1 MTANLIKTLYFI
13 ITAFVSINIFIIPN
27 MWDGLSFS
35 HAFKINDLEYL
46 NIHFKENSTHFL
58 FVPFYLIFFLK
69 NIFQI
74 NHEILFDVFT
84 VISYILF
91 CYEIGKLNKY
101 LFNFNNIVVAIGS
114 LLAAS
119 IPLWESLVAII
130 HAMYIFCFYLA
141 LVGHR
146 LFLNKDYRL
155 KVLGIILMLFSFSIK
170 SSFALVFGLS
180 LAYNLKRGL
189 IDKNLNFTFPFI
201 FFLCIFSYF
210 VDTKFFPRS
219 GYFNDYNIP
228 QLSNLRPELLFSNI
242 ANYLTF
248 FIPFLWLP
256 FLSIIFEKNEKRKEY
271 FKKDFII
278 KILCILVILS
288 SVMLPYLLVNRTTDI
303 FYFREWA
310 ARHAYLIVI
319 PFSLFFSLFF
329 EKSKLIF
336 KNNIY
341 YVLLFIFFIESTFIL
356 SAKFYFKIEAFL
368 FRENFVEN
376 LKKFDTPPS
385 GFLVFR
391 KENGDKF
398 SIIDTQVYL
407 PGHRFRNHE
416 VGPYF
421 YDAYK
426 KEAWL
431 LFTPGAKDGK
441 YLDFD
446 KYRKFYQARD
456 FDLKST
462 CKIEIQF
469 DKSLNFYERIKRFYI
484 FNSKKY
490 FSIKSIT
497 SVC

>member
-1 MTANLIKTLYFI
+1 MIINPIKILLFTVI
-13 ITAFVSINIFIIPN
+13 AFVSINIFIIPN
-27 MWDGLSFS
+27 MWDGLAYS

-46 NIHFKENSTHFL
+46 NVNFKENSTYFL

-101 LFNFNNIVVAIGS
+101 FFNFNHTIVAIGS

-119 IPLWESLVAII
+119 IPLWEGLVAII
-130 HAMYIFCFYLA
+130 HGMYIFCFYLA

-146 LFLNKDYRL
+146 LFVNRDL
-155 KVLGIILMLFSFSIK
+155 KLRILGIILILFSFSIK
-170 SSFALVFGLS
+170 SNFAFVLGLS
-180 LAYNLKRGL
+180 LAYSLKKSL
-189 IDKNLNFTFPFI
+189 IDKNLNFTFLFI

-210 VDTKFFPRS
+210 VDTKFFPKS
-219 GYFNDYNIP
+219 GYYYNANIP
-228 QLSNLRPELLFSNI
+228 QLSNLRPEILFPNL
-242 ANYLTF
+242 ANYFIF

-256 FLSIIFEKNEKRKEY
+256 FLSIIFEKKEKRKDY
-271 FKKDFII
+271 FEKDFII
-278 KILCILVILS
+278 KILCILIVLGCA
-288 SVMLPYLLVNRTTDI
+288 MLPYLLTDKSTDL
-303 FYFREWA
+303 FYFREWQ
-310 ARHAYLIVI
+310 ARHAFLIVV

-329 EKSKLIF
+329 EKCKSIF
-336 KNNIY
+336 RNNIFY
-341 YVLLFIFFIESTFIL
+341 ILLIIFLIESTFIL
-356 SAKFYFKIEAFL
+356 SVKFHFKTESFL

-376 LKKFDTPPS
+376 LKKFDAPPS
-385 GFLVFR
+385 GFLIFK

-398 SIIDTQVYL
+398 SDRDREVYL

-416 VGPYF
+416 IGPYF

-431 LFTPGAKDGK
+431 FFIPVAKDEK
-441 YLDFD
+441 YLNFN
-446 KYRKFYQARD
+446 KYKKFYLAKD
-456 FDLKST
+456 FNFKSP

-469 DKSLNFYERIKRFYI
+469 DNSLNFAERIKRFYI

-497 SVC
+497 NVC